1 MAVLSLQVLA
11 ALAFWIAMSASMI
24 IFNAALLQGFR
35 HPVWLTF
42 WHQSVSSLLVF
53 LLRLIKP
60 SLVSTGDDKDG
71 RPALTFLGALRIGV
85 PVAAAQCVG
94 LIAGNTAVMYISVS
108 FCQMIKAWTPA
119 CVYVVGC
126 LVGTQKWSSATAKT
140 LATIT
145 TGLMITSVGELKF
158 ELYGF
163 IMQCTALLS
172 EGLRINL
179 LEILLKSAGYKL
191 NPLSSV
197 MVFAPVAS
205 SILLIIGIVTDPDAV
220 SIEVLHNIGEVAL
233 AANAL
238 IAFLLN
244 IAIYIAIQV
253 ASGLIYALAGIVKD
267 ISIIMGS
274 VILMGSPVSGIQ
286 VLGYVIALLGIQAYG
301 QVSKAP
307 AKFEM
312 GVINGLYRE
321 LKGGHMSQLDPVT
334 PLSVGAAVVSRS
346 GKREPNNFE
355 FLEVDDIEKAKT
367 EMTHLESNQEDDSI
381 EPPMYRERNG
391 RSDSGSPRA
400 DLH

>member
-1 MAVLSLQVLA
+1 M
-11 ALAFWIAMSASMI
+11 
-24 IFNAALLQGFR
+24 
-35 HPVWLTF
+35 
-42 WHQSVSSLLVF
+42 
-53 LLRLIKP
+53 LRLIKP

-71 RPALTFLGALRIGV
+71 RPALTFVGALRIGV

-158 ELYGF
+158 EWYGF
-163 IMQCTALLS
+163 CMQCTALLS

-179 LEILLKSAGYKL
+179 LEMLLKSSGFKL

-205 SILLIIGIVTDPDAV
+205 SILLVIGLVTDPDAI
-220 SIEVLHNIGEVAL
+220 SMEVVQNIGELAL
-233 AANAL
+233 FANAL

-274 VILMGSPVSGIQ
+274 VVLMGSPVSSIQ
-286 VLGYVIALLGIQAYG
+286 VLGYMMALIGIQAYG

-307 AKFEM
+307 AKFEA

-321 LKGGHMSQLDPVT
+321 LKGGHVSQLDPVT

-346 GKREPNNFE
+346 GKRDVIE
-355 FLEVDDIEKAKT
+355 FMQVDQAEKGET
-367 EMTHLESNQEDDSI
+367 NDMEDGGV
-381 EPPMYRERNG
+381 ELPTYRERNG
-391 RSDSGSPRA
+391 KSDPGTPTA
-400 DLH
+400 DNNS